1 LTTEGIDKGQVNKGS
16 WWMPWHQQRKK
27 DAAGCEKPRGAASEQ
42 RSVDIRMG
50 QPNLRKVR
58 ILYAEST
65 GRTQGS
71 ETSQY
76 LEEKKSSEIPPVA
89 ASEGGR
95 AQTNPTTKKTACAV
109 GSKH

>member
-50 QPNLRKVR
+50 QPILRKVR
-58 ILYAEST
+58 ILYAESI
-65 GRTQGS
+65 GIQGGPR
-71 ETSQY
+71 E
-76 LEEKKSSEIPPVA
+76 V
-89 ASEGGR
+89 
-95 AQTNPTTKKTACAV
+95 
-109 GSKH
+109 KHLSTWRKRNQARFPQ